1 MSRSNWKQI
10 TFIGYYMNSQ
20 NMIDFIDIAK
30 DNGITHILLEFI
42 TLGVNNDCDLNIN
55 LNINYDST
63 DLQEKND
70 INDICEMCNLC

>member
-1 MSRSNWKQI
+1 
-10 TFIGYYMNSQ
+10 MNSQ

>member
-1 MSRSNWKQI
+1 MSRPNWKQI